1 MATMTADNT
10 VRSSGECICFI
21 SALRASEHLHQ
32 VLARIKTH
40 PLDQILGPTRQAA
53 TVVQQYSTCSFCTDS
68 SRFSL
73 YAILLRQ
80 ANECYSALLQR
91 ESKADSNTS
100 SQSQDKTIK
109 IQIGAFEIDAPL
121 DAAFQAVILSEIKHS
136 TNAVSELEAI
146 LQPGGI
152 KGAKEMWD
160 KTTWTYQ
167 HSLVVALK
175 NDLSKTRDETLKM
188 AERL

>member
-1 MATMTADNT
+1 MATMTADST
-10 VRSSGECICFI
+10 VCSSGECICFI

-32 VLARIKTH
+32 VLARIKTQ

-73 YAILLRQ
+73 YAILLQQ
-80 ANECYSALLQR
+80 ANECYLALLQR
-91 ESKADSNTS
+91 E
-100 SQSQDKTIK
+100 SQDKTIK

-121 DAAFQAVILSEIKHS
+121 DAAFQAVIHSEIKHS

-152 KGAKEMWD
+152 KGAKELWD
-160 KTTWTYQ
+160 KATWTYQ

-175 NDLSKTRDETLKM
+175 NDLSKTRDEALKV